1 MKEHDSSFIHRFVPA
16 QAAEERRP
24 NGAAPEGDFS
34 LTLLLLHGTGGS
46 ETDLLDLGR
55 ALSPHASLL
64 SPRGQILENGMPRF
78 FRRLRQG
85 VFDED
90 DLKRRT
96 HHLADF
102 VAAAAER
109 YDFAAQRV
117 IAVGYSNGA
126 NIAASTLLLR
136 PGALAGAI
144 LFRPMV
150 PLVPQQKPI
159 LDGAPVFIAAGR
171 RDPLVEPSNTQEL
184 VSLLQEA
191 GARVTL
197 RWHDGGHEMARDEI
211 EAARQWLAALQGTEE
226 LTTDESARRPP
237 DEHR

>member
-1 MKEHDSSFIHRFVPA
+1 MSERDLGFTHQFVPVVPA
-16 QAAEERRP
+16 GESPQNSLP
-24 NGAAPEGDFS
+24 

-46 ETDLLDLGR
+46 ETNLLNLGR
-55 ALSPHASLL
+55 ALSPHAALL
-64 SPRGQILENGMPRF
+64 SPRGPVLENGMPRF
-78 FRRLRQG
+78 FRRLREG

-96 HHLADF
+96 HELADF
-102 VAAAAER
+102 VVDAADC
-109 YDFAAQRV
+109 YGFDAQRV

-136 PGALAGAI
+136 PGTLCGAI

-159 LDGAPVFIAAGR
+159 LEGAPVFIAAGR
-171 RDPLVEPSNTQEL
+171 RDSMVEPSNTQNL

-211 EAARQWLAALQGTEE
+211 EAARQWLAALQRTKE
-226 LTTDESARRPP
+226 
-237 DEHR
+237 